1 MSVQNSHGQSL
12 DSELKSSARKSSPK
26 NTLQSHELFGDLRQ
40 LQIEHEGELYTLR
53 ITSKGKL
60 ILTK

>member
-1 MSVQNSHGQSL
+1 VKNSNATNKSL
-12 DSELKSSARKSSPK
+12 SETNEAGNSCPVIRSE
-26 NTLQSHELFGDLRQ
+26 ELFSGDSSQ
-40 LQIEHEGELYTLR
+40 LQIKHQGELYTLR